1 MQLQTLKA
9 LKDPVTFI
17 YYDSYWR
24 ISRPN
29 CANIAAMAC
38 PSVYD
43 WVRYD
48 GRPKMYCAS
57 SWAIP
62 YFTEPYGVKRSKV
75 CRSGSANWPDALL
88 CLMVNGLSLNMT
100 KRLIR
105 TLYKLEKQGLLK
117 DASSD
122 KTPLRAAGS

>member
-9 LKDPVTFI
+9 LKDPITFI
-17 YYDSYWR
+17 YYDNHWR

-29 CANIAAMAC
+29 CANIATMFG
-38 PSVYD
+38 PPVYD
-43 WVRYD
+43 WVQYD
-48 GRPKMYCAS
+48 GRPKMYYAS
-57 SWAIP
+57 SWATP
-62 YFTEPYGVKRSKV
+62 YFTEPHGVKRTTV
-75 CRSGSANWPDALL
+75 CRSGSPNWPDGLL
-88 CLMVNGLSLNMT
+88 CLMVNGLSFNMT

-105 TLYKLEKQGLLK
+105 TLYRLEKQGLLK